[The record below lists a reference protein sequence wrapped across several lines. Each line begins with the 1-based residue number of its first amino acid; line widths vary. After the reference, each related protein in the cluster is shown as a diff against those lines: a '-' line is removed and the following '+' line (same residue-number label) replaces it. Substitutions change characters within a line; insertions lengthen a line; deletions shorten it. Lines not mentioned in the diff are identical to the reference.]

1 MGQQCPDRSSE
12 SLKKGALLMSEENN
26 TPREPRSLPVF
37 NLGTQEQL
45 NTDARKADANR
56 FEVERVKIKCSGFWA
71 GHNFHWIPLMRY
83 SEPRIPVEAVWLEGK
98 AFEVKVEGRT
108 EIWHH
113 HDPERLKDALAK
125 CKKSD
130 IKATQGRTWL
140 FINHGT
146 GAYAFNCSNQKIQ
159 ACA

>member
-1 MGQQCPDRSSE
+1 
-12 SLKKGALLMSEENN
+12 
-26 TPREPRSLPVF
+26 
-37 NLGTQEQL
+37 
-45 NTDARKADANR
+45 
-56 FEVERVKIKCSGFWA
+56 
-71 GHNFHWIPLMRY
+71 MRY

-98 AFEVKVEGRT
+98 AFEVKVEGRK
-108 EIWHH
+108 EIWYH